1 MLVQASRPLS
11 YADAYPVCDI
21 RDMEVT
27 MSLKFCLYPT
37 DGRMQGDVICTAHV
51 ETSDNDASIGI
62 MAFKG
67 WPFPGLSNTLMKAL
81 PEHGPQEEE
90 SFCADYAMTF
100 GPVEHIR
107 PLVSVT
113 VTPMGDS
120 TAGAEVGF
128 ALMMGESWQRGCE
141 TILRLMFKVLTR
153 SADA

>member
-1 MLVQASRPLS
+1 MPASGSWRS
-11 YADAYPVCDI
+11 
-21 RDMEVT
+21 
-27 MSLKFCLYPT
+27 
-37 DGRMQGDVICTAHV
+37 
-51 ETSDNDASIGI
+51 
-62 MAFKG
+62 KG

-81 PEHGPQEEE
+81 SEHGPQEEE
-90 SFCADYAMTF
+90 SFCADYALTF

-107 PLVSVT
+107 PLASVT

-141 TILRLMFKVLTR
+141 TILRLMFKALTR

>member
-1 MLVQASRPLS
+1 
-11 YADAYPVCDI
+11 
-21 RDMEVT
+21 

-62 MAFKG
+62 MTFKG

-81 PEHGPQEEE
+81 SEHGPQEEE
-90 SFCADYAMTF
+90 SFCADYALTF

-141 TILRLMFKVLTR
+141 TILRLMFKALTR
-153 SADA
+153 SAGPA

>member
-1 MLVQASRPLS
+1 
-11 YADAYPVCDI
+11 
-21 RDMEVT
+21 
-27 MSLKFCLYPT
+27 
-37 DGRMQGDVICTAHV
+37 
-51 ETSDNDASIGI
+51 
-62 MAFKG
+62 MA
-67 WPFPGLSNTLMKAL
+67 PRN
-81 PEHGPQEEE
+81 EE
-90 SFCADYAMTF
+90 SFCADYALTF

-141 TILRLMFKVLTR
+141 TILRLMFKALTC